1 MTAAQRTVRACQL
14 GAFLA
19 AACAGYSLTWHPW
32 LAVPGLVGAG
42 FLLWGA
48 ASARGAAARQEARHA
63 GLVAAAAS
71 DEQLLRPAPRH
82 VGGGANAED
91 CPACVASPTP
101 PPYPFICPGPVPADR
116 DQPSAH

>member
-1 MTAAQRTVRACQL
+1 MSHAQRTAAACQL

-32 LAVPGLVGAG
+32 LAIPGLAGAS

-48 ASARGAAARQEARHA
+48 TSARGAAARREARHA
-63 GLVAAAAS
+63 ALDAAAAA
-71 DEQLLRPAPRH
+71 DEQLLRPA
-82 VGGGANAED
+82 
-91 CPACVASPTP
+91 
-101 PPYPFICPGPVPADR
+101 PADR